1 MSRRLFSLPVR
12 AKEVFSLLCIYK
24 FNDHAQIGGNFARR
38 RPAWERTS
46 RAGRGQ
52 GSMAAQPRVA
62 RRAPG
67 PTGKDSHA
75 DYDFRLSTE
84 PGSPR

>member
-12 AKEVFSLLCIYK
+12 AMEVFSLLCIYI
-24 FNDHAQIGGNFARR
+24 FNDHAQNFAR